1 MIPRLRRAAV
11 LGAGVMGSAIAAHLA
26 NAGISVLLLDVRP
39 SALLDDE
46 RSRGLTLD
54 DPQVRNRLA
63 AAGKQRALHA
73 QPAAFFIP
81 ARAQLVET
89 GNFDDHLSRIAE
101 ADWVLEAV
109 VEDLPIKQQ
118 VLAQVARYWKPGTVV
133 STNTSGLPVREI
145 AAGCPDALRHH
156 FLGTHF
162 FNPPRY
168 LRLLELIPL
177 PGTDPE
183 IVAAV
188 SDWGD
193 RLLGKGIVHAHDT
206 PNFIA
211 NRIGSYGFRKAVQL
225 MLELGLSIEE
235 VDELTG
241 PVLGRP
247 RSATFRTTD
256 LVGLDTVI
264 HVSENSYRHLT
275 DDEERDVFV
284 VPPLFREMAR
294 RGWLGDKTGAG
305 FYKRVDGE
313 IYTLDYAAMEYRPRR
328 KVALPVLETAK
339 LIEDPARRLRALAV
353 DGSPA
358 GEFVWRLL
366 SSVLGYA
373 ARRVP
378 EIADD
383 VVNIDRA
390 MRWGYAWDL
399 GPFETW
405 DVVGVEEIAK
415 RLDTEDRPVPPVVR
429 AVLERGEQ
437 TLYRST
443 ESRREYFDLA
453 AARYRPVEEP
463 AGVLVLASVK
473 SANRVAAA
481 NPGASLIDLGDGIAC
496 LEFHSKLNTIGED
509 TIRMITGSLEELQR
523 HFDGLVI
530 GNQSRDFSAGANL
543 MLILLESQDGNWD
556 ELDQVVRQFQR
567 ANLALRYSARPV
579 VAAPFGRTLG
589 GGCEICLGCARI
601 RAAAETYM
609 GLVETGAGLVPAG
622 GGTAEMVRRV
632 TARLPDGVDADP
644 FPLIQ
649 WAYETIA
656 TARVSASAEEARV
669 LGFLRD
675 GDGISMNSARLIQDA
690 KDACLA
696 LVRAGYQPPLRHP
709 IRVVGDRGLAA
720 IEAYLYLM
728 RTAGSISEYDTVV
741 GGKLAHVMCGGRVPY
756 GTTVTEEYLHDL
768 EREAFLSLAGQPK
781 TQERMRYI
789 LQTGRPLRN

>member
-1 MIPRLRRAAV
+1 
-11 LGAGVMGSAIAAHLA
+11 MGSAIAAHLA

-118 VLAQVARYWKPGTVV
+118 VLAQVARYWKPGIVV
-133 STNTSGLPVREI
+133 STTTSGLPVREI
-145 AAGCPDALRHH
+145 AAGCPDALRRH

-183 IVAAV
+183 IAAAV

-275 DDEERDVFV
+275 GDEERDVFV
-284 VPPLFREMAR
+284 VPPLFKQMAR
-294 RGWLGDKTGAG
+294 RGWLGDTTGAG
-305 FYKRVDGE
+305 FHKRVDGAL
-313 IYTLDYAAMEYRPRR
+313 YTLDYSAMEYRPRR
-328 KVALPVLETAK
+328 KVTLPVIETAQV
-339 LIEDPARRLRALAV
+339 IADPAQRLRALV
-353 DGSPA
+353 TDSSPA

-366 SSVLGYA
+366 SSVLVYA

-383 VVNIDRA
+383 VVNVDRA
-390 MRWGYAWDL
+390 MRSGYAWDL

-405 DVVGVEEIAK
+405 DLLGIAETTK
-415 RLDTEDRPVPPVVR
+415 RLAAGDPGPPRPGP
-429 AVLERGEQ
+429 
-437 TLYRST
+437 
-443 ESRREYFDLA
+443 
-453 AARYRPVEEP
+453 
-463 AGVLVLASVK
+463 
-473 SANRVAAA
+473 
-481 NPGASLIDLGDGIAC
+481 
-496 LEFHSKLNTIGED
+496 
-509 TIRMITGSLEELQR
+509 
-523 HFDGLVI
+523 
-530 GNQSRDFSAGANL
+530 
-543 MLILLESQDGNWD
+543 
-556 ELDQVVRQFQR
+556 
-567 ANLALRYSARPV
+567 
-579 VAAPFGRTLG
+579 
-589 GGCEICLGCARI
+589 
-601 RAAAETYM
+601 
-609 GLVETGAGLVPAG
+609 
-622 GGTAEMVRRV
+622 
-632 TARLPDGVDADP
+632 
-644 FPLIQ
+644 
-649 WAYETIA
+649 
-656 TARVSASAEEARV
+656 
-669 LGFLRD
+669 
-675 GDGISMNSARLIQDA
+675 
-690 KDACLA
+690 
-696 LVRAGYQPPLRHP
+696 
-709 IRVVGDRGLAA
+709 
-720 IEAYLYLM
+720 
-728 RTAGSISEYDTVV
+728 
-741 GGKLAHVMCGGRVPY
+741 
-756 GTTVTEEYLHDL
+756 
-768 EREAFLSLAGQPK
+768 
-781 TQERMRYI
+781 
-789 LQTGRPLRN
+789 